1 VQFLYSKARIL
12 GIRVAMFA
20 KSKDFWAAT
29 FSGLVVGGV
38 LAAVLGIFVDPP
50 ISTATGA
57 LIGGVIAAYVLHG
70 KVNQAAATG
79 ALASIVAIPFF
90 LGVLEIFLVFGVVS
104 NPAGPTPPLSQL
116 QEAVVF
122 ILLTNVV
129 AGAFGGAIGGA
140 SHHRGAVPS
149 TSQPIPPPGAGPVQV
164 RYCVQCGA
172 QLHGGE
178 LICPHCSAR
187 QPQ

>member
-1 VQFLYSKARIL
+1 MS
-12 GIRVAMFA
+12 A

-38 LAAVLGIFVDPP
+38 LAAVLGIAVDPP

-57 LIGGVIAAYVLHG
+57 LIGGAVAAYVLHG
-70 KVNQAAATG
+70 KINQAAGTG
-79 ALASIVAIPFF
+79 ALSGVLGVPFF
-90 LGVLEIFLVFGVVS
+90 LGVLELFLVFGVVP
-104 NPAGPTPPLSQL
+104 NPAGPTPPLSEL
-116 QEAVVF
+116 QDAVVF

-140 SHHRGAVPS
+140 VHHPSAEPAIQQPVPPLG
-149 TSQPIPPPGAGPVQV
+149 TAPAQV

-172 QLHGGE
+172 QLRGGE
-178 LICPHCSAR
+178 LICPHCNAR